1 MPLEA
6 LEERE
11 ANRLGTPDRST
22 VLGGSKGDEPAE
34 PVDVEAGLETVG
46 TAVGKSQKRKSADDN
61 VSDMNAFS
69 RTDCTVSSVNI
80 A

>member
-22 VLGGSKGDEPAE
+22 VLGGSKGEEPAE
-34 PVDVEAGLETVG
+34 PVDIENGLETVG
-46 TAVGKSQKRKSADDN
+46 TAVGKSQKRKATDDN
-61 VSDMNAFS
+61 VSDAAAFEILINC
-69 RTDCTVSSVNI
+69 R
-80 A
+80 